1 MNTDKTHWPP
11 AWWLRLE
18 DRLAFVAG
26 KLQHQHRRWF
36 AWFGVALVCLA
47 LVWIW
52 MPVWWPHNP
61 HREALET
68 AWWRAPRAWISI
80 VLALSAVGM
89 VLAFLLVA
97 SSFKTLKEKLDEK
110 LAEKLDHDIAQLS
123 SDLTQS
129 NLNVGALHMQMH
141 DERHSPAV
149 PEHVLRAMD
158 DGLRI
163 KDALASLEKVIQ
175 ARQRNVQNQLNH
187 FKEER
192 QRARRAVTAAAGGMV
207 VGYFTYEVGE
217 SVLKYIHVTHW
228 ADDRD
233 LQYWLHADPKGKQ
246 LQQGQSISGRDIVSY
261 YDKEFHH
268 HELAGQAWLLTS
280 ILLVSLLA
288 GWLGWRK
295 PPEEQA
301 GGHGG
306 HH

>member
-1 MNTDKTHWPP
+1 M
-11 AWWLRLE
+11 A
-18 DRLAFVAG
+18 AG

-36 AWFGVALVCLA
+36 AWFGFALVCLVMA
-47 LVWIW
+47 WVW
-52 MPVWWPHNP
+52 MPVWSPHNP
-61 HREALET
+61 HKGALET
-68 AWWRAPRAWISI
+68 AWWHALRGWISI
-80 VLALSAVGM
+80 FLALFAVVM
-89 VLAFLLVA
+89 VFAFLLVA
-97 SSFKTLKEKLDEK
+97 SSFKTLKEKLNEK

-129 NLNVGALHMQMH
+129 NLNVAALHMQMG
-141 DERHSPAV
+141 DQNYSPAV
-149 PEHVLRAMD
+149 PEHVLRAMN

-163 KDALASLEKVIQ
+163 KDALASVEKVIQ

-217 SVLKYIHVTHW
+217 SVLKYIHVTQW

-246 LQQGQSISGRDIVSY
+246 LQQGQIIKEQDIVGY
-261 YDKEFHH
+261 YDKAFHH
-268 HELAGQAWLLTS
+268 HELVGQAWLLTS